1 MTIAS
6 LDFGKRRIGLA
17 LAYEEHGAVIPLEVI
32 ERKSLVR
39 DLALVVRRLTE
50 LEVSQVIVGLPLNM
64 DGTEGLQARAA
75 ARFAEQ
81 LRETSGLVVELF
93 DERLSSFEA
102 RDRLRES
109 GGRRPRGGIDAL
121 AAAVIL
127 ESWLARSRT
136 VSPD

>member
-17 LAYEEHGAVIPLEVI
+17 LAYGDHGAVIPLEVI
-32 ERKSLVR
+32 ERKSLAR
-39 DLALVVRRLTE
+39 DLNRLVTRLAE

-64 DGTEGLQARAA
+64 DGTAGPQAQAA
-75 ARFAEQ
+75 ARFADQ
-81 LRETSGLVVELF
+81 LHDASGLPVELF

-102 RDRLRES
+102 RERLCES
-109 GGRRPRGGIDAL
+109 GGRRPSGGIDAI

-127 ESWLARSRT
+127 EGWLARR
-136 VSPD
+136 VHR

>member
-17 LAYEEHGAVIPLEVI
+17 LAYGADGMVIPLEVI

-39 DLALVVRRLTE
+39 DLARVVARLAE
-50 LEVSQVIVGLPLNM
+50 LEVSRVIVGLPLNM
-64 DGTEGLQARAA
+64 DGTEGPQALAA

-81 LRETSGLVVELF
+81 LREASGLVVELF

-102 RDRLRES
+102 RERLHES
-109 GGRRPRGGIDAL
+109 GGRHPRGG
-121 AAAVIL
+121 
-127 ESWLARSRT
+127 
-136 VSPD
+136 